1 MPRLAARAGH
11 AGDKKDGVGGRAEQE
26 KGMRRVFLR
35 IRDSRLTPWVSVSSA
50 CVLSLAYMFGA
61 RLSLAGAGT
70 LGVVFLVSF
79 FACMAGMVKEV
90 REFGNGE

>member
-1 MPRLAARAGH
+1 MLRLAAREGH
-11 AGDKKDGVGGRAEQE
+11 AGGKKDGVGDAAGQE
-26 KGMRRVFLR
+26 RGIRRVFLR

-50 CVLSLAYMFGA
+50 CALSLADMLDA

-79 FACMAGMVKEV
+79 LACMAGMVKEV